1 MLQQYVY
8 CKIIP
13 NNTCFTTIAT
23 ALVIEGEE
31 ILKKSWKILIV
42 LLLVLVIGGSVL
54 DFVLSATD
62 DKTTVNW
69 EAYAIF
75 IAVVIAVALAR
86 ILTVRSKITKLFS
99 AYQNKNYDKVI
110 EMQSTAN
117 IIGLRQ
123 VQQETI
129 WLVVAVSYLELGNT
143 QEFYKIIGKV
153 NSDILQNRKILWQ
166 AICCFSQN
174 DSEGF
179 FLWQQ
184 ALQNNP
190 NETDKQKALGVLDVL
205 VKAKNRQPLNEEEKN
220 LINALHSA
228 LITTLVERA
237 SNGDFNV

>member
-153 NSDILQNRKILWQ
+153 NSDILQNRKILLQ